1 MKTLPEPWP
10 HPVDGA
16 KVLEKTQAIL
26 RTRTSLTEAES
37 VVGALYILATW
48 AYSPFELKA
57 FREAYPT
64 ITENPFVKELT
75 HPDHDDS
82 SRN

>member
-10 HPVDGA
+10 EPVDGA
-16 KVLEKTQAIL
+16 ELLQGIQNML
-26 RTRTSLTEAES
+26 RERTSLTKDETLL
-37 VVGALYILATW
+37 GALYISATW
-48 AYSPFELKA
+48 ACSPFELKA